1 MMSTCVKLERMI
13 VTKKFAQLRAGMTPE
28 RRDRAQRR
36 AAAILSAMPLQELRR
51 ARQLSQETLA
61 KAMDTTQG
69 EISKLEHR
77 ADAYI
82 STLRN
87 YVEALNGRLRIVA
100 EFPEGSYEIA
110 QFEDIGEPERV

>member
-1 MMSTCVKLERMI
+1 MTSTCKKFEGMTVA
-13 VTKKFAQLRAGMTPE
+13 KKFAQLRAGMAPE
-28 RRDRAQRR
+28 RRARAQRR
-36 AAAILSAMPLQELRR
+36 ATAILSALPLQELRR

-61 KAMDTTQG
+61 KAMETTQG

-87 YVEALNGRLRIVA
+87 YIEALNGRLRIVA

-110 QFEDIGEPERV
+110 QFEDIGEPD